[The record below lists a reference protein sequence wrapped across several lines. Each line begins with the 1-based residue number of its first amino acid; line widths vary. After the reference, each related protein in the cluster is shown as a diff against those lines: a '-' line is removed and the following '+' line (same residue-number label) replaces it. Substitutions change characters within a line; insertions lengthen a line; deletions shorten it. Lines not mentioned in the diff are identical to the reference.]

1 MQHEKKIITSEGAYI
16 MFRDEVPF
24 ITRSETLQTTKN
36 FIGLEQFEPKHNFF
50 YQIDT
55 ETKKNV
61 IKLIFT

>member
-1 MQHEKKIITSEGAYI
+1 